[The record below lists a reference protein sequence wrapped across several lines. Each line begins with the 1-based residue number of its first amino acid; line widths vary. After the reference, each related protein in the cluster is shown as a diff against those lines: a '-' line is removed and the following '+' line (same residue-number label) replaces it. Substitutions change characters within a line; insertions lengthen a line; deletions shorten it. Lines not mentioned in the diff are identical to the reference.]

1 MGSGEGEPAVYHW
14 PIYYHFTWLML
25 PLLLAVLACRAP
37 NRRAFT
43 PWLLPLSMLLL
54 PAAGFWLLEKLEI
67 LRSFGFLADSVTM
80 YLFAMAFLW
89 LLADKIS
96 HSERM
101 ASFGYA
107 VLILLAAGVIGLVGI
122 SGLGFGLILIPT
134 GIVYGLM
141 VFVAMVAIL
150 STGVACRKRYTPLRF
165 LVWLFIVCV
174 PYMGG
179 LLVLILFLPLSFSQV
194 FFGESLSLTAIP
206 SHLASAAAPGL
217 ILGLVVFGLVF
228 PFMALAVWAPAFRP
242 RFHAL
247 FRLPGMQS
255 AGAKVYND
263 LPPELPPA
271 EDDPSKGNPME
282 GGN

>member
-14 PIYYHFTWLML
+14 PIYYHFAWLML

-54 PAAGFWLLEKLEI
+54 PAAGFWLLEKVEFV
-67 LRSFGFLADSVTM
+67 RMFGFLADSLTM
-80 YLFAMAFLW
+80 FLFAMALLW
-89 LLADKIS
+89 LVADKIA
-96 HSERM
+96 HVERM

-107 VLILLAAGVIGLVGI
+107 VLIMFAAGVIGLIGV
-122 SGLGFGLILIPT
+122 SGFSFGLLLIPA

-141 VFVAMVAIL
+141 LAAAMVAIL
-150 STGVACRKRYTPLRF
+150 FTGIACRKRYSPLRF

-174 PYMGG
+174 PCMGG
-179 LLVLILFLPLSFSQV
+179 VLILLLLLPMSFPQLLY
-194 FFGESLSLTAIP
+194 GEGLSLAAVPALLATAV
-206 SHLASAAAPGL
+206 APGL
-217 ILGLVVFGLVF
+217 ILGLIAFGLVF

-247 FRLPGMQS
+247 FRLPEMQS

-263 LPPELPPA
+263 LPPEVPPA
-271 EDDPSKGNPME
+271 GEAPMVDDPME